1 MNSPIVFG
9 QDLSA
14 EGREFANRQSILVQH
29 SSAKQFK
36 DQTLLAVASAF
47 ALARYTDEQVR
58 AKQPNNQGEK
68 TPGIQ
73 RLEGATRLLR
83 SSAIEIQSALPI
95 LAKLPFA
102 RGVTGVEAPRIL
114 GVAEALLNAAKF
126 QWSLSG
132 LSSFLKGFQAE
143 EPLSLREL
151 WTFPVALKLALLEEI
166 LAQAPGAF
174 SKLPASDAALNAS
187 LSCLHEVSLPVWSN
201 LLEPLVP
208 YEEILRQDPA
218 NTYSHMDFESRDM
231 YRLAVAKVAARS
243 PLNEVEVAAM
253 ALKLARLTSQRPNV
267 NERITKRF
275 SHIGYYLIDDGLNE
289 LRRRCDFHPRV
300 RDRVRTML
308 RKYPDDFYIG
318 GIQTIALLVMAAII
332 LPLVPLYNPL
342 GSLAFAFLFLLLPV
356 SQGAVELMNHTI
368 SAILKPHALP
378 KLDFS
383 EGIPEDCKTLV
394 AVPTLLLNERQ
405 VRGLVDELEVR
416 SLANQDLNVHY
427 ALLTD
432 LPDSVEKPL
441 ERDSHPLVMLAGQ
454 LIDDLNRRYAGTASG
469 SFLMLHRH
477 RVFNPRQNVWMG
489 WERKRG
495 KLLDL
500 NRLIMGGM
508 DCFPFK
514 AGNAAVLHGMRYV
527 LTLDS
532 DTKLPRDSVHRMV
545 GAMAHPLNRAI
556 LDPQRRI
563 VTQGYGLMQPR
574 VGVAVHSVARSRL
587 AAIYSGQT
595 GFDIYTRA
603 ISDAYQDL
611 YGEGIFTGK
620 GLYEIEI
627 LHEVL
632 DRRFP
637 QNSLLS
643 HDLIEGA
650 YARVGLLTDV
660 EVMDDYPSHYS
671 AQNRRKHRWVR
682 GDWQILRWLLGRVPN
697 DSGQLVN
704 NPTSNISR
712 WKIFDN
718 LRRSMVEPATF
729 LLLIAGWLWLPGTAR
744 YWTVATLLIVIVP
757 VVVQFLFSMV
767 RASVAEQRGYVRQ
780 AVRDSLILLFS
791 TSLNFALLAHQTL
804 LMIDAIVRSLVRSF
818 VTGKRLLEWETAA
831 EAETGTG
838 KRTPVEITMGL
849 VPMLCAVLLILVVS
863 IRPAAIPWALPIL
876 ILWSLAKPIT
886 WWLNRSSHLQLNL
899 SESDTRFLRKIAWRT
914 WRYFA
919 QYAVE
924 GHHGLVPD
932 NVQEEGNREALRIS
946 PTNAGLQLNAR
957 QAAVILGY
965 LTFPEYASQTLENLR
980 VLDRIPKWK
989 GHLLNWYT
997 TTTLESIRP
1006 YIASTVDSGNFIASL
1021 CSLRMGTLELLQTP
1035 MLPALPLGLLDIV
1048 TDIKKLSAGD
1058 TKIKAALRANRKT
1071 PSDAWLG
1078 ALLSLELPSAAEESA
1093 ATTHLHTIQN
1103 FVADYLPWL
1112 HPKFSNLLKLLEN
1125 IESYP
1130 LDVYT
1135 PENALQTCRELRD
1148 ALEKTANGTSSQN
1161 AVGSSELFSAL
1172 AQSETR
1178 LSMLINDLK
1187 SIAAISDRMF
1197 QATDYQELVDPYRR
1211 LLTIGYD
1218 TENERRLDSCYD
1230 LLASEAR
1237 TAIFLAIAK
1246 GEALQDS
1253 WFRVGRKTTMIDGNP
1268 VLLSWSGTMFEYM
1281 MPTLWMQTSPDTLL
1295 AQSLPGAV
1303 RAQQEYVARQ
1313 RIPWG
1318 ISEASHSQRDAEGNY
1333 QYHAFGVPT
1342 LAINPP
1348 PEGSLV
1354 IAPYA
1359 TVLALE
1365 ADPAHALSN
1374 LHRME
1379 KLGWLGEFGF
1389 YESADYSDTTQHEKG
1404 TRYTL
1409 VRSWM
1414 AHHQGMS
1421 LLAITN
1427 LLENKAFQRW
1437 FHADPRVRATELL
1450 LHEKP
1455 VQVVPKRETPR
1466 AANVNFHPTLV
1477 DSSPHR

>member
-1 MNSPIVFG
+1 MNSPTTIG
-9 QDLSA
+9 QDLKTQ
-14 EGREFANRQSILVQH
+14 GRAFASHHAMLVQH

-36 DQTLLAVASAF
+36 QHALLTVASAF

-58 AKQPNNQGEK
+58 GRQPAAREEK
-68 TPGIQ
+68 AVGIQ
-73 RLEGATRLLR
+73 RLEGSTRLLR
-83 SSAIEIQSALPI
+83 SSAIEIQNALRI
-95 LAKLPFA
+95 LVKLPFA
-102 RGVTGVEAPRIL
+102 RSVTGQESPRIL
-114 GVAEALLNAAKF
+114 GVAHALFNASQY

-132 LSSFLKGFQAE
+132 LSSFLDGFQAE
-143 EPLSLREL
+143 EPLGLREL
-151 WTFPVALKLALLEEI
+151 WTFPIALKLSLLDEI
-166 LAQAPGAF
+166 LAQAAGAF
-174 SKLPASDAALNAS
+174 SGLPASDAALNAS
-187 LSCLHEVSLPVWSN
+187 LLCLHEVSLPVWSSI
-201 LLEPLVP
+201 LEPLVP
-208 YEEILRQDPA
+208 YEDILRQDPA
-218 NTYSHMDFESRDM
+218 NAYVRMDFESRDM
-231 YRLAVAKVAARS
+231 YRIAVAKVAARS
-243 PLNEVEVAAM
+243 PMNEVEVARM
-253 ALKLARLTSQRPNV
+253 ALTMARNSSQQPNV
-267 NERITKRF
+267 NERITTRC
-275 SHIGYYLIDDGLNE
+275 SHIGYYLVDDGPGLLNRARSI
-289 LRRRCDFHPRV
+289 LRA
-300 RDRVRTML
+300 
-308 RKYPDDFYIG
+308 YPDDFYIG
-318 GIQTIALLVMAAII
+318 GIQTIALLAMAAII

-342 GSLAFAFLFLLLPV
+342 GSLAIAFLLLLLPV

-368 SAILKPHALP
+368 SAILKPQALP

-383 EGIPEDCKTLV
+383 KGVPDDCKTLV
-394 AVPTLLLNERQ
+394 AVPTLLLNEQQ
-405 VRGLVDELEVR
+405 VRNLVDALEVR
-416 SLANQDLNVHY
+416 SLANQDPNVHF

-441 ERDSHPLVMLAGQ
+441 ERDTHPLVLLAGQ
-454 LIDDLNRRYAGTASG
+454 LIDDLNRRYASTQSG
-469 SFLMLHRH
+469 GFLILHRH
-477 RVFNPRQNVWMG
+477 RVFNPRQGVWMG

-508 DCFPFK
+508 DCFPYK
-514 AGNAAVLHGMRYV
+514 AGDPTILQGMRYV

-563 VTQGYGLMQPR
+563 VTQGYGIMQPR

-603 ISDAYQDL
+603 ISDVYQDL

-620 GLYEIEI
+620 GLYEIQI
-627 LHEVL
+627 LHTVL

-697 DSGQLVN
+697 DSGQLVQ

-718 LRRSMVEPATF
+718 LRRSVVEPATF
-729 LLLIAGWLWLPGTAR
+729 LLLVAGWLWLPGTAR
-744 YWTVATLLIVIVP
+744 YWTLATLLIVIVP
-757 VVVQFLFSMV
+757 VAVQFLFSLV

-780 AVRDSLILLFS
+780 AIRDSLVLLFS
-791 TSLNFALLAHQTL
+791 TALNFALLAHQTL
-804 LMIDAIVRSLVRSF
+804 LMFDAIVRSLVRSF

-831 EAETGTG
+831 EAEVGAS

-849 VPMLCAVLLILVVS
+849 VPLLAAVLLILVVS
-863 IRPAAIPWALPIL
+863 IRPAALLWALPIL

-886 WWLNRSSHLQLNL
+886 LWLNRSSHLEVTL
-899 SESDTRFLRKIAWRT
+899 SAANKRFLRKIAWRT
-914 WRYFA
+914 WQYFA
-919 QYAVE
+919 QYAGE
-924 GHHGLVPD
+924 GNHGLVPD

-965 LTFPEYASQTLENLR
+965 LTLPEYTEQTLANLR
-980 VLDRIPKWK
+980 TLDRIPKWK
-989 GHLLNWYT
+989 GHLLNWYA
-997 TTTLESIRP
+997 TTTLKSIP
-1006 YIASTVDSGNFIASL
+1006 PFIASAADSGNFLASL
-1021 CSLRMGTLELLQTP
+1021 CSLRMGTLELLQTS
-1035 MLPALPLGLLDIV
+1035 MLPALRQGLCDIV
-1048 TDIKKLSAGD
+1048 E
-1058 TKIKAALRANRKT
+1058 NRKT
-1071 PSDAWLG
+1071 PSDFETKIKSALQTGRKAQDAWLG
-1078 ALLSLELPSAAEESA
+1078 ALLTLELPSTSAEASAAEV
-1093 ATTHLHTIQN
+1093 HLRAITSFI
-1103 FVADYLPWL
+1103 AMYLPWL
-1112 HPKFSNLLKLLEN
+1112 QPKFSTLISSQETIEN
-1125 IESYP
+1125 RP
-1130 LDVYT
+1130 LDFYT
-1135 PENALQTCRELRD
+1135 PENSLEVCRELRTSCVQKLQD
-1148 ALEKTANGTSSQN
+1148 ATGQNASLANELIAALEEAEKQLTTLVEN
-1161 AVGSSELFSAL
+1161 
-1172 AQSETR
+1172 
-1178 LSMLINDLK
+1178 LK
-1187 SIAAISDRMF
+1187 SIAEICDRLF
-1197 QATDYQELVDPYRR
+1197 QATDYQCLLDPYRR

-1218 TENERRLDSCYD
+1218 TERDRRLDSCYD

-1246 GEALQDS
+1246 GDASQDS

-1281 MPTLWMQTSPDTLL
+1281 MPTLWMQTSPGTLL

-1303 RAQQEYVARQ
+1303 RAQREYVAHAHM
-1313 RIPWG
+1313 PWG
-1318 ISEASHSQRDAEGNY
+1318 ISEAAHSQRDAEGNY

-1342 LAINPP
+1342 LALNPP

-1359 TVLALE
+1359 TILALE
-1365 ADPAHALSN
+1365 ADPAHALAN

-1389 YESADYSDTTQHEKG
+1389 YESADYSDSTQHEKG
-1404 TRYTL
+1404 ARYTL

-1427 LLENKAFQRW
+1427 LLQDKAFQRW
-1437 FHADPRVRATELL
+1437 FHSDPRVRATELL

-1455 VQVVPKRETPR
+1455 VQVVAAQEVPR
-1466 AANVNFHPTLV
+1466 AGNVNFQPTLV
-1477 DSSPHR
+1477 DSGTHA